1 MKGEMTRVRQE
12 RSPRHLGRLRLLR
25 QAIRMNYGKTL
36 LYILGA
42 GGAMMVA
49 ITGICYVTG
58 YFQSSNSFTGYAFL
72 GLGLA
77 LTIYFLSKLR
87 GQ

>member
-1 MKGEMTRVRQE
+1 MTLARRE
-12 RSPRHLGRLRLLR
+12 RSSPHQKRLRLPR

-77 LTIYFLSKLR
+77 LTIYFLSKLKGR
-87 GQ
+87 